1 MTNYAKMRILNPSVY
16 YNSPDLVLNDGKLN
30 RSEKEKVLRS
40 MASDARLMAEST
52 IECTQGGDQ
61 AYCANDL
68 QAILIQL
75 EKFKER
81 KAIDN
86 QSLPVARFQRILV
99 VTTVDQDLNREVAG
113 IAYNLAEVA
122 GGKVYLLNVFP
133 LEFAGAGLM
142 AAGPMVAAVPL
153 IAVDNTKIIK
163 ERTRQLA
170 ELRLKSG
177 SSVETE
183 IEVCSGQIEQAIAD
197 YAGRC
202 DADVI
207 VVGSPTRSWLKALF
221 DPYITSRVT
230 NAATCPVLIVQ
241 ETVQ

>member
-1 MTNYAKMRILNPSVY
+1 MFNYAKMRILNPSVY

-86 QSLPVARFQRILV
+86 QSLPVARF
-99 VTTVDQDLNREVAG
+99 
-113 IAYNLAEVA
+113 
-122 GGKVYLLNVFP
+122 
-133 LEFAGAGLM
+133 
-142 AAGPMVAAVPL
+142 
-153 IAVDNTKIIK
+153 
-163 ERTRQLA
+163 
-170 ELRLKSG
+170 
-177 SSVETE
+177 
-183 IEVCSGQIEQAIAD
+183 
-197 YAGRC
+197 
-202 DADVI
+202 
-207 VVGSPTRSWLKALF
+207 
-221 DPYITSRVT
+221 
-230 NAATCPVLIVQ
+230 
-241 ETVQ
+241 